1 MAPILHD
8 PSFVVIPFLQL
19 EIGLN
24 NELYKDG
31 INIKSNIL
39 QKNCIE
45 FNLDRQNYFNSEL
58 GRYYD
63 ISLADFR
70 NTFYGRPD
78 PDFNKESH
86 YGYLIKK
93 LKISDISGDIV
104 FVKDV
109 SSNLRTVG
117 NKDKTTD
124 LLREI
129 ASGFATALDV
139 SGSGMLNTGSY
150 MKLIRWIG
158 LENNFSSPHKIAH
171 IKKKFTSLTLR
182 EIAAEMA
189 SKYDEI
195 HAPSQLGTQTY
206 QNSYNE
212 NKQWGNLKDWKI
224 FDAVS
229 ALYNTTGVSETTSF
243 DPYAVIQSR
252 EAACR
257 KKTVYFAFSIIIH
270 DLQSNHTVTTT
281 TTTTDDSTTTTT
293 TTGSQT
299 VTGPIQLLLYFRS
312 SGTGQKTFDD

>member
-24 NELYKDG
+24 GELYKNG

-70 NTFYGRPD
+70 KQFYGRPD
-78 PDFNKESH
+78 PDFNLESH
-86 YGYLIKK
+86 YGYLIRKM
-93 LKISDISGDIV
+93 KISDISGDIV

-109 SSNLRTVG
+109 YSNLKTVG
-117 NKDKTTD
+117 NANKTTD

-129 ASGFATALDV
+129 ANGFANALDV
-139 SGSGMLNTGSY
+139 SGAGMLDTGSY
-150 MKLIRWIG
+150 MKLIKWIG
-158 LENNFSSPHKIAH
+158 LENNFSNPHKLEN

-182 EIAAEMA
+182 EVASEMA
-189 SKYDEI
+189 SKYDKI
-195 HAPSQLGTQTY
+195 HAPSQLGAQTF
-206 QNSYNE
+206 QNSFNE
-212 NKQWGNLKDWKI
+212 NKKWGNIRDWKI

-229 ALYNTTGVSETTSF
+229 ALYDTSSVSDTESF
-243 DPYAVIQSR
+243 DPYSVLLSR
-252 EAACR
+252 ETACR
-257 KKTVYFAFSIIIH
+257 KKNCLFCFFNYYTRFTV
-270 DLQSNHTVTTT
+270 
-281 TTTTDDSTTTTT
+281 
-293 TTGSQT
+293 
-299 VTGPIQLLLYFRS
+299 
-312 SGTGQKTFDD
+312 